1 MKILTG
7 LTLLLIYQLIG
18 EVLVLMLDLPI
29 PGPVIGMLLLLVSL
43 LGYGG
48 LLDKVSDGADALL
61 GHLSLL
67 FVPAGVGVMVHFHL
81 LAEQGISIIITLLVS
96 TLLTLSLTALL
107 LQWLRRGSADRSGH
121 CD

>member
-107 LQWLRRGSADRSGH
+107 LQWLRRGSSDRGDH

>member
-43 LGYGG
+43 LSYGG

-81 LAEQGISIIITLLVS
+81 LAEQGISIVITLLAS
-96 TLLTLSLTALL
+96 TLLTLALTALL